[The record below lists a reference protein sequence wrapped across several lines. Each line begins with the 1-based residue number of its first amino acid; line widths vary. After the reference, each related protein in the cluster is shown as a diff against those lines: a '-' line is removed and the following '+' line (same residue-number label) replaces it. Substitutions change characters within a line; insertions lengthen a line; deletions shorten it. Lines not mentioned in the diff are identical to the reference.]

1 MIQLAYG
8 YHIIMIQS
16 RIKETKQIYLQ
27 INKRILKQ
35 GLFKILNYSTVFE
48 LISNL
53 LLRPSNINKKKKKTN
68 RKHLRTN
75 ENSEAIDQYSAG
87 EKLEVQQDVK
97 RQLDE
102 NDKTI
107 GRIRNNNANEKLD
120 SETAIVTKEKKRK
133 NNKKKKLN
141 KRNHTAQDKLKA
153 ANAVSSSLN
162 STNAHQTT
170 TQATLYGLASL
181 KRTGDVKVTQM
192 IDYTTVKS
200 NFILGPLTLKVEK
213 IFGRG
218 ELRQATAK
226 TQEMIG
232 RINLRIVNGV
242 ATLHSVKVQQPKQ
255 VSI

>member
-16 RIKETKQIYLQ
+16 RIKEIKQAYLQ

-35 GLFKILNYSTVFE
+35 GLFKILNYSTVFV
-48 LISNL
+48 LILNL
-53 LLRPSNINKKKKKTN
+53 LLRPGNVNKKKKKTN
-68 RKHLRTN
+68 RKNLRTN
-75 ENSEAIDQYSAG
+75 DDSKDV
-87 EKLEVQQDVK
+87 KLELQPDVK

-102 NDKTI
+102 NEGTI
-107 GRIRNNNANEKLD
+107 GRIRNNNGNEKLD
-120 SETAIVTKEKKRK
+120 SETAMVTKEKKRK
-133 NNKKKKLN
+133 SNKKKKLN
-141 KRNHTAQDKLKA
+141 KRNHSAQEKLKA

-170 TQATLYGLASL
+170 THATLYGLASL

-200 NFILGPLTLKVEK
+200 NFVLGPLTLKVEK

>member
-16 RIKETKQIYLQ
+16 RIKEIKQAYLQ

-35 GLFKILNYSTVFE
+35 GLFKILNYSTVFV
-48 LISNL
+48 LILNL
-53 LLRPSNINKKKKKTN
+53 LLSPGNVNKKKKKTN
-68 RKHLRTN
+68 RKNLRTN
-75 ENSEAIDQYSAG
+75 DDSKDV
-87 EKLEVQQDVK
+87 KLELQPDVK

-102 NDKTI
+102 NEGTI
-107 GRIRNNNANEKLD
+107 GRIRNNNGNEKLD
-120 SETAIVTKEKKRK
+120 SETAMVTKEKKRK
-133 NNKKKKLN
+133 SNKKKKLN
-141 KRNHTAQDKLKA
+141 KRNHSAQEKLKA

-170 TQATLYGLASL
+170 THATLYGLASL

-200 NFILGPLTLKVEK
+200 NFVLGPLTLKVEK